1 MRNTSLEPIRRVGKH
16 RVDLARLRRRIALR
30 HRAVGIVAADLGEQS
45 LEFLDIAVDGLA
57 ERGVRLV
64 ASADFV
70 ERLLARRS
78 VEPAPEHVPLAAP
91 VTVPELDDGI
101 MIKQSR
107 NIERQRVDRIDG
119 AVRRLTVC
127 LLPRRRLLSL
137 LARAA
142 RQELGEPAAM
152 GAVLAALLVGVL
164 AAILVLRRLTLLDP
178 RNLRRTR
185 RRRRT
190 RPYLH
195 VARGWF
201 GKSGGFA

>member
-16 RVDLARLRRRIALR
+16 RVDFARLRHQIALR
-30 HRAVGIVAADLGEQS
+30 HRAVGIVAAHLGEQS

-57 ERGVRLV
+57 ERAVRLV
-64 ASADFV
+64 ASADFL
-70 ERLLARRS
+70 ERLLALRS
-78 VEPAPEHVPLAAP
+78 VEPAAEHVPLAAP

-137 LARAA
+137 PARAA
-142 RQELGEPAAM
+142 RQELGVPAAM
-152 GAVLAALLVGVL
+152 GAVL
-164 AAILVLRRLTLLDP
+164 AAILVLRRLTLIDP
-178 RNLRRTR
+178 RNLLRTR

-190 RPYLH
+190 RPY
-195 VARGWF
+195 
-201 GKSGGFA
+201 